1 MKTIKELVDKISSAE
16 SCDEVDTTK
25 FEEYA
30 KAKIEALEEVLEL
43 IDEVLGYA
51 VDKEQMNPNVM
62 DELKERITGDKL
74 K

>member
-25 FEEYA
+25 FEAYV

-43 IDEVLGYA
+43 IEELKKPYTDWSDENAHSFL
-51 VDKEQMNPNVM
+51 
-62 DELKERITGDKL
+62 DELRAMITG
-74 K
+74 

>member
-25 FEEYA
+25 FEAYV